1 MIISS
6 KLITVMENDIKEA
19 KEKLKSCNIN
29 KETVKT
35 LCDVYSPYIKDTD
48 GKGTKIIH
56 QVQTNSESN
65 VKMNINIDFEQ
76 AITLVNEDTSLDDK
90 TTQEIIEKIKP

>member
-6 KLITVMENDIKEA
+6 KLRTVMENDIKEA

-35 LCDVYSPYIKDTD
+35 LCDVYSPYIRPVRQ
-48 GKGTKIIH
+48 GY
-56 QVQTNSESN
+56 
-65 VKMNINIDFEQ
+65 
-76 AITLVNEDTSLDDK
+76 
-90 TTQEIIEKIKP
+90 